1 MDLFGLNRFF
11 SAPDRAQKESKGPA
25 RFFRTFWDNLGGLL
39 AGNLLTFAGFL
50 PLALGV
56 SLGLVYE
63 NAWIT
68 LLAGCLGGALAGVF
82 WTPMLSL
89 SVQALRGGTQGWFR
103 RWRSG
108 LARALPASAAAGAVL
123 GLLGGGLLGVGG
135 FASGLLAQG
144 DRSPLPVWVIMALDL
159 LLLSLAAALAFPALC
174 AGDPSPRA
182 ALEMLLRDPLR
193 TLAASVGLL
202 AWGLL
207 LVGLFPV
214 SVPFATVLGFWPPAL
229 LCAQL
234 MLPMLEDAFD
244 LSACIGEEEKHS
256 ASASLAP
263 GQRGE
268 IFWRRRWP
276 VVVILTVVFGLLLW
290 GGADLLIRREPD
302 VQIAV
307 VRAQPLPDS
316 VRTALEASLAAL
328 VGDRNGDGKALAQV
342 NDYTMTF
349 DGSAADADM
358 QTAGSTLLVTDIAAG
373 VSTLYLVEDP
383 QGFLARYGDKV
394 SGEHS
399 ALWKACPSLA
409 ALDAGTYTV
418 LEDMASDLSGQELL
432 APLAVLPG
440 RNAEDKL
447 LEILLPEN
455 LE

>member
-1 MDLFGLNRFF
+1 
-11 SAPDRAQKESKGPA
+11 
-25 RFFRTFWDNLGGLL
+25 
-39 AGNLLTFAGFL
+39 
-50 PLALGV
+50 
-56 SLGLVYE
+56 
-63 NAWIT
+63 
-68 LLAGCLGGALAGVF
+68 
-82 WTPMLSL
+82 
-89 SVQALRGGTQGWFR
+89 
-103 RWRSG
+103 
-108 LARALPASAAAGAVL
+108 
-123 GLLGGGLLGVGG
+123 
-135 FASGLLAQG
+135 
-144 DRSPLPVWVIMALDL
+144 
-159 LLLSLAAALAFPALC
+159 
-174 AGDPSPRA
+174 
-182 ALEMLLRDPLR
+182 
-193 TLAASVGLL
+193 
-202 AWGLL
+202 
-207 LVGLFPV
+207 
-214 SVPFATVLGFWPPAL
+214 
-229 LCAQL
+229 
-234 MLPMLEDAFD
+234 MLEDAFD

-307 VRAQPLPDS
+307 VRTQPLPDS
-316 VRTALEASLAAL
+316 VRTALEVSLAAL